1 MQNTPK
7 RPSNSFT
14 FTKKERL
21 KSQKLLSSLFGGGIS
36 FASHPVRFIWREAEL
51 AEGCEPVQVAFSVP
65 KKNFKKAVDRHRVKR
80 LLSEIW
86 RHHKHNAYDGLVR
99 QSSTLALVILYQG
112 KEELPY
118 EVLDEKIQFLI
129 RKMLKKNSEK
139 DQPKIG

>member
-1 MQNTPK
+1 VQNTPK
-7 RPSNSFT
+7 LPSHSLT

-36 FASHPVRFIWREAEL
+36 FASHPVRFIWREADL
-51 AEGCEPVQVAFSVP
+51 PEGSEPVQVAFSVP

-86 RHHKHNAYDGLVR
+86 RHHKHKAYEGLSK
-99 QSSTLALVILYQG
+99 QSSSLALVILYQG
-112 KEELPY
+112 KEELSY
-118 EVLDEKIQFLI
+118 AELDERIAFLI
-129 RKMLKKNSEK
+129 RRMLKKNSEK